1 MNKKTLL
8 LATAL
13 LALATTLPA
22 RADEPAPPPH
32 GPAHGMPHDMP
43 PPPLAVVLED
53 ALPAL
58 QLSDAQQ
65 SLWLKAEQED
75 LNQRTRQQR
84 GLQHAGLKLQEK
96 LADTRL
102 SLSQAL
108 RAASLAAPAMQPS
121 PAWLAFFDSLTGQ
134 QAGIVRQVLQSP
146 PPPPPVHDMPPPG

>member
-1 MNKKTLL
+1 MHKKTLL

-13 LALATTLPA
+13 LALGASLPA
-22 RADEPAPPPH
+22 RADDAAP
-32 GPAHGMPHDMP
+32 PAHGPRHDMPRDMP
-43 PPPLAVVLED
+43 PPPLAIMLED

-65 SLWLKAEQED
+65 SLWLHAEQHD
-75 LNQRTRQQR
+75 MNQQTRQQR
-84 GLQHAGLKLQEK
+84 SLQHAGFRLQEK

-121 PAWLAFFDSLTGQ
+121 AAWLAFFDSLSSQ

-146 PPPPPVHDMPPPG
+146 PPPVHDIPPPG

>member
-1 MNKKTLL
+1 MHKKTLL

-13 LALATTLPA
+13 LALGTSLPA
-22 RADEPAPPPH
+22 QADDAPTPPH
-32 GPAHGMPHDMP
+32 GPRHEMPRDMP
-43 PPPLAVVLED
+43 PPLAILLED

-65 SLWLKAEQED
+65 SLWLKAEQND
-75 LNQRTRQQR
+75 LNQQASQHR
-84 GLQHAGLKLQEK
+84 GLQHARFRLQQK

-108 RAASLAAPAMQPS
+108 RAASQAAPAMQPS
-121 PAWLAFFDSLTGQ
+121 PAWLAFFDSLSSQ

-146 PPPPPVHDMPPPG
+146 PPPPHDMPPPG

>member
-22 RADEPAPPPH
+22 QADEPAPPPH
-32 GPAHGMPHDMP
+32 GQAHGMPHDMP
-43 PPPLAVVLED
+43 PLAVVLEET
-53 ALPAL
+53 LPAL
-58 QLSDAQQ
+58 QLSDTQQ
-65 SLWLKAEQED
+65 SLWLKAEQDD

-84 GLQHAGLKLQEK
+84 GLQHAGFKLQEK

-102 SLSQAL
+102 TLSQAL

-146 PPPPPVHDMPPPG
+146 PPPMHDMPPPG